1 MVAAVALGGQIPTLP
16 LASRGG
22 FYGRTP
28 GMVKAESATD
38 LFQSSG
44 VEPNASSLLLA
55 AGRGEAREIR
65 PSSGVVLRRAGPLR
79 WALME

>member
-1 MVAAVALGGQIPTLP
+1 MAVP
-16 LASRGG
+16 
-22 FYGRTP
+22 P

-65 PSSGVVLRRAGPLR
+65 PSSGVVLR
-79 WALME
+79 